1 MGNVLIDPKLL
12 ESLVASPWV
21 AIINILDLCLVTW
34 LIYRF
39 ISALAGTKIMSLV
52 QGVGLF
58 VLLRFVAEWLGL
70 TTITYLMNQV
80 ITYGVIASV
89 VIFAPEIRS
98 FLEKFG
104 RTPQNLLK
112 QQAVSHE
119 EHLVTAV
126 VSAVKYMAPRRIG
139 GLMVIEQTQTLQEYI
154 STGIALD
161 ADVSSQLLIN
171 IFIPNTPLHD
181 GAVII
186 KSNKIASASS
196 YLPLSD
202 SAYIAKEFG
211 TRHRAAIGLSEVS
224 DALTVVVSEETGGIS
239 LTYKDVFSHDMSL
252 EELEEQLRQKL
263 VTAPETSNFRTNFI
277 KGGR

>member
-1 MGNVLIDPKLL
+1 MIERELL
-12 ESLVASPWV
+12 ESLVASPWDILV
-21 AIINILDLCLVTW
+21 NLLDLFLVAT

-39 ISALAGTKIMSLV
+39 IKALAGTKIMSLV

-58 VLLRFVAEWLGL
+58 ILLRFVAEWLRL

-104 RTPQNLLK
+104 RSPQQLIK
-112 QQAVSHE
+112 QQLVSHE
-119 EHLVTAV
+119 EQLVTALLT
-126 VSAVKYMAPRRIG
+126 AVKYMSPRRIG
-139 GLMVIEQTQTLQEYI
+139 ALIAIEQTQTLQAYI
-154 STGIALD
+154 ASGIALD

-186 KSNKIASASS
+186 KGNKLASASS
-196 YLPLSD
+196 YLPLSE
-202 SAYIAKEFG
+202 SQYIAKEFG

-224 DALTVVVSEETGGIS
+224 DAITLIVSEETGGIS
-239 LTYKDVFSHDMSL
+239 LAYKDVFNHDLSV
-252 EELEEQLRQKL
+252 EELETLLKRLLIPVQEPSGLLNKW
-263 VTAPETSNFRTNFI
+263 SNLL